1 MTLPNYKDL
10 VRVVIVEDNDRSIT
24 GTLGI
29 TDERTVFL
37 TKLISDQFTSPQ
49 RITDMMVNISK
60 EVVHPNELAFCIYQI
75 SSTIA
80 RQKAME
86 EIESLFA
93 DI

>member
-1 MTLPNYKDL
+1 MKLPNYKDL
-10 VRVVIVEDNDRSIT
+10 VRVVIVEDNDSSIT

-29 TDERTVFL
+29 TDERTEFL
-37 TKLISDQFTSPQ
+37 TKLIHKQFENPLKV
-49 RITDMMVNISK
+49 TDIMVNIS
-60 EVVHPNELAFCIYQI
+60 EQVLHPNELAFCIYQV

-86 EIESLFA
+86 EIESMFA